1 MAQVISIDSNVTGLR
16 YALEASPGVLPGSVV
31 WKTLEPNSYADFGGS
46 LTTLARN
53 PINDSRQRKK
63 GVVTDLDA
71 SGGFNMDMTQTN
83 LQELL
88 QSFFF
93 ANFRE
98 RASTKPF
105 NAAEVPVVAVT
116 TDFEAAS
123 GLDRFEVGELVFAS
137 GFAEDDN
144 NGVHRV
150 VDVSGTVLEVSST
163 LVAET
168 SPPTASKLTMVGFQ
182 YGTDTISVDVTGS
195 LPKIVRSG
203 GMAASGIL
211 TIGGTPTAG
220 QIVTIGDIT
229 YTFRTALTS
238 PAVAYEVLIGGSA
251 NNAAANLALAIEAG
265 AGAGTNYSLGTVAH
279 PEVIVDD
286 VTDEVVTVEARYT
299 GTRGNTIATTTDVTT
314 GWADPTLEGGAGKDF
329 RDFNIVAG
337 EWIFV
342 GGDETAEKFAVAA
355 NNGFKRVR
363 AINANE
369 ITIDKSYEA
378 MSIDAGTGKTI
389 RLYLGRVLKNET
401 ASGIVRRPV
410 QFERTLGAPD
420 DAQPTQVQAEYLIGA
435 LANQMTLNVATA
447 DKMTVDLTFLAMD
460 AETKLASEGLKAGTR
475 PALEESDA
483 FNTSTDFARIK
494 LSRVV
499 PGDEAPTALF
509 AYATDLTLVV
519 NNNLSANKA
528 ISRIGAVGV
537 TAGTFTVNG
546 NLEVYFAD
554 VDAVRAVRDNADITI
569 DFQLAK
575 ANSGVAWDVPLIT
588 LGEGQANIEQ
598 DQPIKL
604 PLSMDAASA
613 AKIDPALNHTLL
625 LVFFDYLPNMAEAT

>member
-16 YALEASPGVLPGSVV
+16 YALEATPGVLPGSVV
-31 WKTLEPNSYADFGGS
+31 WKTLEPNSYADFGGT

-71 SGGFNMDMTQTN
+71 SGGFNTDITQTN

-105 NAAEVPVVAVT
+105 NGAETPIVAVT
-116 TDFEAAS
+116 TDFEAADD
-123 GLDRFEVGELVFAS
+123 LDMFEVGQLVFGS
-137 GFAEDDN
+137 GFAEADN
-144 NGVHRV
+144 NGLHRV
-150 VDVSGTVLEVSST
+150 TDVSPTALEVASA
-163 LVAET
+163 LVAEA
-168 SPPTASKLTMVGFQ
+168 SPPLAAKLTEVGFQ
-182 YGTDTISVDVTGS
+182 YATDLISVDVTGS
-195 LPKIVRSG
+195 LPKLVRSG
-203 GMAASGIL
+203 GDAATGVL

-220 QIVTIGDIT
+220 QVVVIGDIT
-229 YTFRTALTS
+229 YTFRATLTS
-238 PAVAYEVLIGGSA
+238 PAVPYEVLIGGTA

-286 VTDEVVTVEARYT
+286 VTDEVVTVEAKFT
-299 GTRGNTIATTTDVTT
+299 GARGNSIVTTTDVTT
-314 GWADPTLEGGAGKDF
+314 GWADPTLDGGTGKDF
-329 RDFNIVAG
+329 RDFNIVPG

-342 GGDETAEKFAVAA
+342 GGDETAQQFAVAA
-355 NNGFKRVR
+355 NNGFKRVKSVT
-363 AINANE
+363 ANE
-369 ITIDKSYEA
+369 ITLDKSYLPMA
-378 MSIDAGTGKTI
+378 VDAGVGKTLHI
-389 RLYLGRVLKNET
+389 YFGRVLKNET
-401 ASGIVRRPV
+401 GTSIVRRPV

-420 DAQPTQVQAEYLIGA
+420 DANLTQVQAEYLVGA

-447 DKMTVDLTFLAMD
+447 DKLTVDLTFLAQD
-460 AETKLASEGLKAGTR
+460 AETRLASEGLKAGTR
-475 PALEESDA
+475 PPLQESDA

-499 PGDEAPTALF
+499 PGDEAPAALF

-528 ISRIGAVGV
+528 ISKIGAVGV
-537 TAGTFTVNG
+537 TAGTFAVSG

-554 VDAVRAVRDNADITI
+554 VAAVRAVRDNADITI

-575 ANSGVAWDVPLIT
+575 ANAGVAVDVPLIT
-588 LGEGQANIEQ
+588 LGEGQATIEQ

-604 PLSMDAASA
+604 PLAMDAASA
-613 AKIDPALNHTLL
+613 AKVDPAMNHTLL
-625 LVFFDYLPNMAEAT
+625 MVFFDYLPSMAEAT